1 MAQRLLI
8 KKIKKQEDE
17 KQVVFWREKYAKRAK
32 AEREAAKMKA
42 RDLAE
47 NPGNYTRTTSY
58 GAAKYVKKI
67 DYDKETGEILAS
79 SSILSLDEEK
89 IREEEAL
96 DGYYMLL
103 TSEMEASDDEIIDM
117 YRGLWRIEE
126 SFRIMKSQLDAR
138 PVYLQKEDTITGH
151 FLICYLAVLLTR
163 LLQFKVLGDQ
173 YCSEDILNF
182 FKQFRAARVSERK
195 YINLTR
201 NSTFIREFAQKT
213 ELPLTSYF
221 LTESQIKKMLSHRF

>member
-1 MAQRLLI
+1 MSS
-8 KKIKKQEDE
+8 KK
-17 KQVVFWREKYAKRAK
+17 
-32 AEREAAKMKA
+32 MSMNGSA
-42 RDLAE
+42 RNINE
-47 NPGNYTRTTSY
+47 NPGNYTRATSY

-126 SFRIMKSQLDAR
+126 SFKVTKSELEAR
-138 PVYLQKEDTITGH
+138 PVYVWTKEHIEAH
-151 FLICYLAVLLTR
+151 FLTCYISLLVYR
-163 LLQFKVLGDQ
+163 LLEKKLGEEFT
-173 YCSEDILNF
+173 CSEILKTLREMNMTLLSKDSGYIPSYKRTKLTDALHTAF
-182 FKQFRAARVSERK
+182 GFRTDYEFISKADMRTIIKETKQ
-195 YINLTR
+195 
-201 NSTFIREFAQKT
+201 
-213 ELPLTSYF
+213 
-221 LTESQIKKMLSHRF
+221 KK